1 MKQIK
6 SGRRKSALGKKGP
19 FVMLLIYVVL
29 ILLCAIWLLP
39 IISTLLV
46 AFKTPAEYMKTRFY
60 ELPRG
65 FELINNLKEV
75 FTYYHLQI
83 NFLNSFIYAL
93 CGVFFCIILSS
104 SAAYAVT
111 KLKPK
116 GSFFIFLVIYSGTIF
131 PFQLY
136 LIPLLRTYNAF
147 NIYNTKF
154 GMILLYSA
162 ICTPFATFLY
172 RGYFLNLDDQ
182 IMQAAMI
189 DGCGPVGIFLR
200 IYWPQLKAPTAV
212 VALFQGMWIWN
223 DLLFGMILSSGEKV
237 RPIMVAVAQST
248 GTGGGKI
255 PVMMAGV
262 IFTSIPTI
270 ILFISLRK
278 YFIKGFSMQSGLE

>member
-1 MKQIK
+1 MKPAL
-6 SGRRKSALGKKGP
+6 RKQNLFNK
-19 FVMLLIYVVL
+19 FLIYIFL
-29 ILLCAIWLLP
+29 IFLCAVWLLP
-39 IISTLLV
+39 IISTVMV
-46 AFKTPAEYMKTRFY
+46 AFKTPAEYLNTKFY
-60 ELPRG
+60 ELPKG
-65 FELINNLKEV
+65 FEIFNNLKEV
-75 FTYYHLQI
+75 FTYYRLQI
-83 NFLNSFIYAL
+83 NFFNSFIYAL
-93 CGVFFCIILSS
+93 CGVAFCVTLSS

-116 GSFFIFLVIYSGTIF
+116 GSFFIFLVIYSGTVF

-136 LIPLLRTYNAF
+136 LIPLLRTYNAL

-172 RGYFLNLDDQ
+172 RGYFLSLDDQ

-189 DGCGPVGIFLR
+189 DGCGPMGIFLK
-200 IYWPQLKAPTAV
+200 IYCPQLKSPTAV

-223 DLLFGMILSSGEKV
+223 DLLFGMILSSSERV

-262 IFTSIPTI
+262 VFTSIPTI
-270 ILFISLRK
+270 LLFVCLRK

>member
-1 MKQIK
+1 MKTKNIF
-6 SGRRKSALGKKGP
+6 GT
-19 FVMLLIYVVL
+19 MLIYGFL
-29 ILLCAIWLLP
+29 ITLCLIWLLP
-39 IISTLLV
+39 VISTLLV
-46 AFKTPAEYMKTRFY
+46 AFKTPAEYMNTKFY

-65 FELINNLKEV
+65 LEIINNLKEV
-75 FTYYHLQI
+75 FSYYRLQI
-83 NFLNSFIYAL
+83 NFMNSFIYAVS
-93 CGVFFCIILSS
+93 GVIFCVLLSS
-104 SAAYAVT
+104 TAAYAVT

-116 GSFFIFLVIYSGTIF
+116 GSFFIFLLIYSGTIF

-136 LIPLLRTYNAF
+136 LIPLLRTYNF
-147 NIYNTKF
+147 LNIYNTKF
-154 GMILLYSA
+154 GMVLLYSA

-172 RGYFLNLDDQ
+172 RGYFMNLDDQ

-189 DGCGPVGIFLR
+189 DGCGPAGIFFR
-200 IYWPQLKAPTAV
+200 IYQPQLKAPTAV

-223 DLLFGMILSSGEKV
+223 DLLFGMILSSGETV

-270 ILFISLRK
+270 LLFILLRN

>member
-1 MKQIK
+1 MKTRNVFGTTLVYVFLI
-6 SGRRKSALGKKGP
+6 ALC
-19 FVMLLIYVVL
+19 L
-29 ILLCAIWLLP
+29 IWLLP
-39 IISTLLV
+39 VISTLLV
-46 AFKTPAEYMKTRFY
+46 AFKTPAEYMNTKFY
-60 ELPRG
+60 ELPKNPD
-65 FELINNLKEV
+65 IVNNLKEV
-75 FTYYHLQI
+75 FSYYRLQI
-83 NFLNSFIYAL
+83 NFFNSLIYAAS
-93 CGVFFCIILSS
+93 GVVICALLSS
-104 SAAYAVT
+104 TAAYAVT
-111 KLKPK
+111 KLRPR
-116 GSFFIFLVIYSGTIF
+116 GSFFIFLLIYSGTIF

-136 LIPLLRTYNAF
+136 LIPLLRTYNIL

-172 RGYFLNLDDQ
+172 RGYFMNLDDQ

-189 DGCGPVGIFLR
+189 DGCGPVGIFFR
-200 IYWPQLKAPTAV
+200 IYQPQLKAPTAV

-223 DLLFGMILSSGEKV
+223 DLLFGMILSSGETV

-262 IFTSIPTI
+262 IFTSIPTVL
-270 ILFISLRK
+270 LFILLRN

>member
-1 MKQIK
+1 
-6 SGRRKSALGKKGP
+6 
-19 FVMLLIYVVL
+19 MLLIYAFL
-29 ILLCAIWLLP
+29 IFLCAVWLLP
-39 IISTLLV
+39 IVTTLLV
-46 AFKTPAEYMKTRFY
+46 AFKTPAEYMNTKFY
-60 ELPRG
+60 EPPKG

-75 FTYYHLQI
+75 FAYYRLQI
-83 NFLNSFIYAL
+83 NFFNSIIYAL
-93 CGVFFCIILSS
+93 CGVIFCIILSS
-104 SAAYAVT
+104 SAAYGVT

-131 PFQLY
+131 AFQLY
-136 LIPLLRTYNAF
+136 LIPLLRTYHTLG
-147 NIYNTKF
+147 IYNTKF
-154 GMILLYSA
+154 GMILLYAA

-172 RGYFLNLDDQ
+172 RGYFVNLDDQ

-189 DGCGPVGIFLR
+189 DGCGPMGIYLR

-223 DLLFGMILSSGEKV
+223 DLLFGMILSSSERV

-255 PVMMAGV
+255 PVMMAGI
-262 IFTSIPTI
+262 IFTSIPTVL
-270 ILFISLRK
+270 LFIALRK

>member
-1 MKQIK
+1 MKQET
-6 SGRRKSALGKKGP
+6 GNQRKVTLGKQNP
-19 FVMLLIYVVL
+19 VVMLLIYIFL
-29 ILLCAIWLLP
+29 IFLCAIWMLP
-39 IISTLLV
+39 IVSTLLV
-46 AFKTPAEYMKTRFY
+46 AFKTPAEYMNTKFY
-60 ELPRG
+60 ELPKG
-65 FELINNLKEV
+65 LEFVNNLKEV

-83 NFLNSFIYAL
+83 NFMNSFIYAVS
-93 CGVFFCIILSS
+93 GVVFCIILSS
-104 SAAYAVT
+104 SAAYGIV
-111 KLKPK
+111 KLKPR
-116 GSFFIFLVIYSGTIF
+116 GGFFIFLVIYSGTIF

-136 LIPLLRTYNAF
+136 LIPLLRTYHVL

-182 IMQAAMI
+182 IMHAAMI
-189 DGCGPVGIFLR
+189 DGCGPMGIFLK

-223 DLLFGMILSSGEKV
+223 DLLFGMILSSGERV

-262 IFTSIPTI
+262 IFTSIPTVV
-270 ILFISLRK
+270 LFICLRK

>member
-1 MKQIK
+1 MKQARA
-6 SGRRKSALGKKGP
+6 GRHKSALEKKGL
-19 FVMLLIYVVL
+19 FVVL
-29 ILLCAIWLLP
+29 LVYIFLIFLCVIWLLP
-39 IISTLLV
+39 IVSTLLV
-46 AFKTPAEYMKTRFY
+46 AFKTPAEYMDTKFY

-65 FELINNLKEV
+65 FEFLNNLKEV
-75 FTYYHLQI
+75 FTYYRLQI
-83 NFLNSFIYAL
+83 NFFNSFVYAV
-93 CGVFFCIILSS
+93 CGVIFCIILSS

-136 LIPLLRTYNAF
+136 LIPLLRTYNAL

-189 DGCGPVGIFLR
+189 DGCGPMGIFLK

-223 DLLFGMILSSGEKV
+223 DLLFGMILSSGEGV